1 MDEMARERSDSGLTQ
16 SALALLLLVATLF
29 VLPFAI
35 AALFS
40 VGPFVIIAFV
50 ILAFWAYANNK

>member
-1 MDEMARERSDSGLTQ
+1 MARERNDSGLTQ

-50 ILAFWAYANNK
+50 IVAFWAYANNK

>member
-1 MDEMARERSDSGLTQ
+1 MDEMARERNDSGVTQ

-29 VLPFAI
+29 VLPFAL
-35 AALFS
+35 AALFA

-50 ILAFWAYANNK
+50 ILAFWAYANKK

>member
-1 MDEMARERSDSGLTQ
+1 MARERSDSGLTQ

-50 ILAFWAYANNK
+50 ILAFWAYANKK

>member
-1 MDEMARERSDSGLTQ
+1 MDEMARERNDSGVTQ

-29 VLPFAI
+29 VLPFAL

-50 ILAFWAYANNK
+50 VLVVWAYANKK